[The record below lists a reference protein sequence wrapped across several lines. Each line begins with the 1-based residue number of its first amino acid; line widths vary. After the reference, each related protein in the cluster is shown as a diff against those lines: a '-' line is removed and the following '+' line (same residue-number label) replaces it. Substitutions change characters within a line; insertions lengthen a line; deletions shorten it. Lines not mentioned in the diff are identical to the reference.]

1 MSRASSDASGSFA
14 ESVKD
19 KNKKLAD
26 NRCWACLD
34 DTLQPQSCHVIA
46 KEDPVIE
53 NWERKGLLTFDLRK
67 ECNSIALCTSCH
79 AKLDQAADPGL
90 IFFPEDLEFFIQNAK
105 QDAENPHLPRQI
117 PTADEY
123 RRNQL
128 DKGKIVDESIGGL
141 YRCFDLKPKRNPLL
155 SGDRELQQRVLEM
168 EQAGIQKPKPW
179 HGAPIASL
187 RRAIA
192 ALGSNR
198 IDEIVPEEQIQQLT
212 QLRILY
218 NKPRQHTNIASQD
231 GDENSS
237 QGDQSEVSESTAST
251 KKRKR
256 SERDIEPRDGKK
268 PRTSYGLRPRKKKNQ
283 YQEEDVYPETRTMAA
298 YWTFGPNMSS
308 QDIIDSLTA

>member
-1 MSRASSDASGSFA
+1 M
-14 ESVKD
+14 
-19 KNKKLAD
+19 
-26 NRCWACLD
+26 
-34 DTLQPQSCHVIA
+34 
-46 KEDPVIE
+46 
-53 NWERKGLLTFDLRK
+53 
-67 ECNSIALCTSCH
+67 
-79 AKLDQAADPGL
+79 
-90 IFFPEDLEFFIQNAK
+90 EFFIQKARK
-105 QDAENPHLPRQI
+105 DAENPNLPRQI

-128 DKGKIVDESIGGL
+128 GKGKIADDSIGGL
-141 YRCFDLKPKRNPLL
+141 YRCFDLKPRLDPLL
-155 SGDRELQQRVLEM
+155 SDYRELQQRVLEIR
-168 EQAGIQKPKPW
+168 QAGIQKPKPW

-237 QGDQSEVSESTAST
+237 QGDQSEASESNAST

-268 PRTSYGLRPRKKKNQ
+268 PRRSYELRPREKKNQ
-283 YQEEDVYPETRTMAA
+283 YQEEDVYPETKIMAA
-298 YWTFGPNMSS
+298 YLEFRPQHVFTRHYR
-308 QDIIDSLTA
+308 

>member
-1 MSRASSDASGSFA
+1 M
-14 ESVKD
+14 
-19 KNKKLAD
+19 
-26 NRCWACLD
+26 
-34 DTLQPQSCHVIA
+34 
-46 KEDPVIE
+46 
-53 NWERKGLLTFDLRK
+53 
-67 ECNSIALCTSCH
+67 
-79 AKLDQAADPGL
+79 
-90 IFFPEDLEFFIQNAK
+90 EFFIQKARK
-105 QDAENPHLPRQI
+105 DAENPNLPRQI

-128 DKGKIVDESIGGL
+128 GKGKIADDSIGGL
-141 YRCFDLKPKRNPLL
+141 YRCFDLKPRLDPLL
-155 SGDRELQQRVLEM
+155 SDYRELQQRVLEIR
-168 EQAGIQKPKPW
+168 QAGIQKSKPW

-198 IDEIVPEEQIQQLT
+198 IDEIVPEEQIQQLS

-237 QGDQSEVSESTAST
+237 QGDQSEASESNAST

-268 PRTSYGLRPRKKKNQ
+268 PRRSYELRPREKKNQ
-283 YQEEDVYPETRTMAA
+283 YQEEDVYPETKIMAA
-298 YWTFGPNMSS
+298 YWSFGPNMSS